1 MSVTYKIKKTRA
13 RVVVQQKSREREEI
27 KAQQRRK
34 KEEEGE
40 TRLMI
45 KNIIK
50 KKR

>member
-13 RVVVQQKSREREEI
+13 RVSVVQQSREREEEI

-34 KEEEGE
+34 KEEGE

>member
-13 RVVVQQKSREREEI
+13 RVSVVQSREREEEI

-34 KEEEGE
+34 KEEGE

>member
-13 RVVVQQKSREREEI
+13 RVVVQQSREREEI

-34 KEEEGE
+34 KEEGE